1 MDMTR
6 EEFSKTYLNLK
17 VRSSDETEEK
27 DVLRFEP

>member
-1 MDMTR
+1 MTR

-17 VRSSDETEEK
+17 VRQSSEETEEK

>member
-17 VRSSDETEEK
+17 VRETETEEK